1 MKGARLVPSRIVVS
15 VIGLES
21 PGVGDVPAPGRF
33 LTQDE
38 SQIRD
43 GGPSM
48 STSTAPESDPI
59 GEGYAA
65 RLDEDIP
72 TRFTRGVVDGFT
84 EASEAFSHELE
95 GTNRFPDLMGRS
107 VAGVIRAN
115 ARLLD
120 ELATVVRQMSDGLS
134 VRSQEAAAKD
144 EIDYERLADLVA
156 QRLSAMDVKATAAGA
171 GESTGRSRKA

>member
-1 MKGARLVPSRIVVS
+1 MKGARHGPSRIVVP

-21 PGVGDVPAPGRF
+21 PGVGDVQAPGRF
-33 LTQDE
+33 LTQTWP
-38 SQIRD
+38 QIRD
-43 GGPSM
+43 GGSSM
-48 STSTAPESDPI
+48 STSTAPESDPM

-65 RLDEDIP
+65 RLDEDMP

-134 VRSQEAAAKD
+134 VRSQAAAKD

-156 QRLSAMDVKATAAGA
+156 QRLSSMDVKANAADTQGSTA
-171 GESTGRSRKA
+171 RSRKA

>member
-1 MKGARLVPSRIVVS
+1 MRGVRHAPSRIVVP

-21 PGVGDVPAPGRF
+21 PGVGDVEPPGRF
-33 LTQDE
+33 LTQTWP
-38 SQIRD
+38 QIRD
-43 GGPSM
+43 GAPSIP
-48 STSTAPESDPI
+48 TRPAPEGDRM
-59 GEGYAA
+59 GEGYPA
-65 RLDEDIP
+65 RLDEDMP

-134 VRSQEAAAKD
+134 VRSQAAAND
-144 EIDYERLADLVA
+144 ELDR
-156 QRLSAMDVKATAAGA
+156 
-171 GESTGRSRKA
+171 

>member
-1 MKGARLVPSRIVVS
+1 MKGARHAPSRIVVP

-21 PGVGDVPAPGRF
+21 PGVGDVQAPDRF
-33 LTQDE
+33 LTQTWP
-38 SQIRD
+38 QIRD
-43 GGPSM
+43 GGSSM
-48 STSTAPESDPI
+48 STSTAPESDPM

-65 RLDEDIP
+65 RLDEDMP

-134 VRSQEAAAKD
+134 VRSQAAAAKD
-144 EIDYERLADLVA
+144 ELDYERLADLVA
-156 QRLSAMDVKATAAGA
+156 QRLTSMDVKATAANA
-171 GESTGRSRKA
+171 AESTARSRKA

>member
-1 MKGARLVPSRIVVS
+1 MKGAGHVPSRIVVS

-21 PGVGDVPAPGRF
+21 PGVGDVQAPGRF
-33 LTQDE
+33 LTQTCP
-38 SQIRD
+38 QIRY
-43 GGPSM
+43 GGSSM
-48 STSTAPESDPI
+48 STSTAPESDPM

-65 RLDEDIP
+65 RLDEDLP

-120 ELATVVRQMSDGLS
+120 ELATVVRQVSDGLS
-134 VRSQEAAAKD
+134 VQSQAAAANA
-144 EIDYERLADLVA
+144 ELDYERLANLVA
-156 QRLSAMDVKATAAGA
+156 QRLSSMDVKANAANA
-171 GESTGRSRKA
+171 AESTARSRKT

>member
-1 MKGARLVPSRIVVS
+1 MKGAPHVPSRIVVS

-43 GGPSM
+43 GGQSM
-48 STSTAPESDPI
+48 STSTAPESDPM

-65 RLDEDIP
+65 RLDEDMP

-134 VRSQEAAAKD
+134 VRSEAAAKD
-144 EIDYERLADLVA
+144 ELDYERLADLVA

-171 GESTGRSRKA
+171 GESTGRSPKA

>member
-1 MKGARLVPSRIVVS
+1 
-15 VIGLES
+15 
-21 PGVGDVPAPGRF
+21 
-33 LTQDE
+33 
-38 SQIRD
+38 
-43 GGPSM
+43 M
-48 STSTAPESDPI
+48 STSTAPESDPMRQ
-59 GEGYAA
+59 GYEA
-65 RLDEDIP
+65 RLDEDMP

-84 EASEAFSHELE
+84 EASEAFSNELE

-134 VRSQEAAAKD
+134 VRSQAAAAKD

-156 QRLSAMDVKATAAGA
+156 QRLSSMDVKANAADTR
-171 GESTGRSRKA
+171 ESARSRKA

>member
-1 MKGARLVPSRIVVS
+1 
-15 VIGLES
+15 
-21 PGVGDVPAPGRF
+21 
-33 LTQDE
+33 
-38 SQIRD
+38 
-43 GGPSM
+43 M
-48 STSTAPESDPI
+48 STNNAPDGDPMR
-59 GEGYAA
+59 EGYAA
-65 RLDEDIP
+65 RLDEDMP
-72 TRFTRGVVDGFT
+72 TRLTRGVVDGFT

-134 VRSQEAAAKD
+134 VRSQAAAASN

-156 QRLSAMDVKATAAGA
+156 QRLKSMDASATTAETR
-171 GESTGRSRKA
+171 ESAGRSRKP